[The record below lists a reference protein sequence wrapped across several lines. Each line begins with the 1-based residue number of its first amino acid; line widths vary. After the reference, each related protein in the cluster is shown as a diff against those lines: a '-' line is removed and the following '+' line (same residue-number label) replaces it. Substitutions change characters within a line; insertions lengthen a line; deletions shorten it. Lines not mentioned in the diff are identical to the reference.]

1 MATDSIEIIVPLGE
15 EDSTE
20 EIDDEVL
27 STMEPETT
35 SDENKKSDNTLA
47 IVLGTLG
54 GVAVIAIIIG
64 IFYQKSK
71 SKPKP
76 KPTTK

>member
-1 MATDSIEIIVPLGE
+1 MATDEIEIIVPLGE

-35 SDENKKSDNTLA
+35 SDKKKSDNTLA

-76 KPTTK
+76 TTK